1 MAVSSSSFGQSL
13 LEAAANLD
21 EVAAPVARGQAVKA
35 THVPICPLPFQDLPQ
50 MSLPMYSIVFLS
62 LENFGEFWRIL
73 ENFGE
78 FWRMRMMS
86 FCMFLSGFFFLMA
99 HQSLPFWCAPS
110 SSGT

>member
-50 MSLPMYSIVFLS
+50 MSLPMYSIVF
-62 LENFGEFWRIL
+62 ENFGEFWRIL
-73 ENFGE
+73 DE
-78 FWRMRMMS
+78 FLYVSVR
-86 FCMFLSGFFFLMA
+86 LLFLMA

>member
-62 LENFGEFWRIL
+62 LENFGEFWRM
-73 ENFGE
+73 
-78 FWRMRMMS
+78 MRMMS
-86 FCMFLSGFFFLMA
+86 FCMFLSGFFSSWPT
-99 HQSLPFWCAPS
+99 SLYH
-110 SSGT
+110 SGALLRRPGRD

>member
-73 ENFGE
+73 ENDENDE
-78 FWRMRMMS
+78 FLYVSVR
-86 FCMFLSGFFFLMA
+86 LLFLMA

>member
-35 THVPICPLPFQDLPQ
+35 THVPICPPAISRFATDVT
-50 MSLPMYSIVFLS
+50 SHVFHCIPV
-62 LENFGEFWRIL
+62 FGEFWRIL

-78 FWRMRMMS
+78 
-86 FCMFLSGFFFLMA
+86 
-99 HQSLPFWCAPS
+99 
-110 SSGT
+110 